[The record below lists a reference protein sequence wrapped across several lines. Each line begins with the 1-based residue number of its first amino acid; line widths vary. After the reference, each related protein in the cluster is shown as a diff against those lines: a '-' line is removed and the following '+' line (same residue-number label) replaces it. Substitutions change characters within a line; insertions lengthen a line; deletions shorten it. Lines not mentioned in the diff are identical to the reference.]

1 MKHQSFYDEYGK
13 IAAKETEE
21 LRRCLEAHGG
31 SFDWDFDSDSDI
43 NPPCIAVGL
52 DTGYVGDVIVNK
64 IGINPSGAIRL
75 EGTTVQDD
83 FEIEFG
89 LNEIQ
94 YSHIEFIMDYLP
106 EPEVSRIPTLTDRE
120 AENLVWLSADLMNW
134 LSQNELEYRFG
145 DSRERVSFLKEKAKL
160 FEERLDHKDED
171 EGNYDYMEELA
182 KFEKEIKDEV
192 VADIPLPF

>member
-13 IAAKETEE
+13 IAAKEIKE

-52 DTGYVGDVIVNK
+52 DTGYVGDVRVYKIEINK
-64 IGINPSGAIRL
+64 QDIIRL
-75 EGTTVQDD
+75 TGEAINDNFDV
-83 FEIEFG
+83 EFG
-89 LNEIQ
+89 LDEIQ

-106 EPEVSRIPTLTDRE
+106 EPDVNKVPTLTDRE
-120 AENLVWLSADLMNW
+120 AENLVWLSADLMEW
-134 LSQNELEYRFG
+134 LSQDAFEYRFG
-145 DSRERVSFLKEKAKL
+145 DSRERVSFLKEKAKQ
-160 FEERLDHKDED
+160 FEERLDYKDED
-171 EGNYDYMEELA
+171 EGNYDYMDELA

-192 VADIPLPF
+192 VADIHLPF